1 LRHGGRRVGWHCK
14 ALVGLAALGLS
25 VRPRRL
31 LSRTHNK
38 QPTHKEEHLMST
50 SAPNVNQITLVGHL
64 TADPV
69 LRSLPDGRSVCDMRL
84 AVNDQRDQPPLYID
98 VASFGP
104 SADACAKYLA
114 KGRAIAVTGR
124 LVYREWEADDGSKRS
139 KHQVIGRVRFG
150 GRPDSDQTESEAG
163 DEDGE
168 IEF

>member
-1 LRHGGRRVGWHCK
+1 
-14 ALVGLAALGLS
+14 
-25 VRPRRL
+25 
-31 LSRTHNK
+31 
-38 QPTHKEEHLMST
+38 MST
-50 SAPNVNQITLVGHL
+50 SAPNLNCVTLVGHL
-64 TADPV
+64 TADPE

-98 VASFGP
+98 VASFGA

-124 LVYREWEADDGSKRS
+124 LIYREWEADDGTKRS

-150 GRPDSDQTESEAG
+150 GRPDTDQTDASVE
-163 DEDGE
+163 EDSE